1 MKKFL
6 KTLLVFFKLKRKE
19 MPIIFK
25 GFGASIGIAF
35 LFFFGFSIPL
45 LLVSFILGIIHILIY
60 PDIINSNLMD
70 GDNYYSAITGLGMFD
85 LVCICFL
92 SLIIYVFYKFFS
104 WIRDNWREAKTIVG
118 ER

>member
-60 PDIINSNLMD
+60 PNIIISNLMD
-70 GDNYYSAITGLGMFD
+70 GDNYYSATAGLGFVDMWA
-85 LVCICFL
+85 IIAL
-92 SLIIYVFYKFFS
+92 SLCIWLIYKFFS
-104 WIRDNWREAKTIVG
+104 WIRDNWRKAKRMVD
-118 ER
+118 